1 MDYDLIK
8 QSQKLYELMQELAA
22 KLAEAPVETATVHGS
37 QVDYLSFAMTIFVLA
52 CFIGYYVVWKVTP
65 SLHTPLMS
73 LTNAVSSIIIVGGI
87 AAAGAKTLE
96 LSSLVGFFAIFF
108 AAINL
113 FGGFMITKR
122 MLDMF
127 QKKK

>member
-1 MDYDLIK
+1 MDYNLIK
-8 QSQKLYELMQELAA
+8 QSQKLYELMQELAS
-22 KLAEAPVETATVHGS
+22 KLAEAPVEAAAGHGA
-37 QVDYLSFAMTIFVLA
+37 QVDYFSFAITIFVLA

-65 SLHTPLMS
+65 ALHTPLMS